1 MSLSSVL
8 DLKQLKRII
17 SEQNTNFRIMDFR
30 KLYSIILLISSQS
43 EYVVIS
49 NLLIYYVNIFSFL
62 KSYALKA
69 LFVHYSLLN
78 ESNVLLNKN

>member
-1 MSLSSVL
+1 
-8 DLKQLKRII
+8 
-17 SEQNTNFRIMDFR
+17 MDFR
-30 KLYSIILLISSQS
+30 KLYSITLLISSQS